1 LAPSQ
6 VEILKK
12 ELNQLIEAD
21 FVVLVVDSM
30 GVSLVEIVPK
40 KNGKWNQLQSTQQ
53 SNKKGHVPT
62 SIH

>member
-40 KNGKWNQLQSTQQ
+40 KNGKWR
-53 SNKKGHVPT
+53 V
-62 SIH
+62 